1 MSAFRPISR
10 LPRQILLAVSLLL
23 VLGSQVIESGHLHA
37 GGLDMPDC
45 VQCQVDTVDTFIGSV
60 PAIDK
65 RCAESRLF
73 ASFAR
78 AARASTFLTPLPR
91 GPPSLFS

>member
-1 MSAFRPISR
+1 MFASHSISR
-10 LPRQILLAVSLLL
+10 LPRQLLLAVSLLL

-45 VQCQVDTVDTFIGSV
+45 VQCQVDTVETFIGSV
-60 PAIDK
+60 PEIDK

-73 ASFAR
+73 VSFSC
-78 AARASTFLTPLPR
+78 AARAPAFLTPLPR

>member
-1 MSAFRPISR
+1 MSASRPISR

-45 VQCQVDTVDTFIGSV
+45 VQCQVDTVETLIGSM
-60 PAIDK
+60 PAIAS
-65 RCAESRLF
+65 RCAESKLS
-73 ASFAR
+73 ASSPR
-78 AARASTFLTPLPR
+78 AARALALLTPLPR